1 MRKRKGE
8 RRAHIVTSMRLV
20 RICGNLLPLLLLGEH
35 GTASKS
41 SIFPHL
47 DFVKENNLGPV
58 GWMSDPM
65 LSLLSARERV
75 LYDFMNVRA
84 TRLAHLTLVFLLC
97 GNLPVVC
104 IVFNSDGI
112 PTD

>member
-20 RICGNLLPLLLLGEH
+20 RICRNLLPLLLGEH
-35 GTASKS
+35 GIVSKS
-41 SIFPHL
+41 STFPHL

-65 LSLLSARERV
+65 LSLLSASEHV
-75 LYDFMNVRA
+75 LYDFMNVRV
-84 TRLAHLTLVFLLC
+84 TRLAHLALVFLLC
-97 GNLPVVC
+97 GNLPVSC
-104 IVFNSDGI
+104 LHSL
-112 PTD
+112 